1 MAENEGSYSLNQF
14 LQQTGQKDR
23 GQGVFELESDKM
35 LEINLDGRVWTKI
48 GAMVAYKGQMKFERE
63 GTFSGGVGKFL
74 KKALTGEMTV
84 LSSATGRG
92 KLYLADRGKNI
103 SILRLEGQTL
113 NVQGNDLLA
122 FEDTISYDIQM
133 IKKVA
138 GMMAGGL
145 FSVALSGT
153 GHVAI
158 TSHGHPLTLRCSPGD
173 PVMTDPNA
181 TVAWSGG
188 LHPEL
193 KTDLSLKTL
202 FGRGGGESFQMLFQ
216 GDGFV
221 VVQPY
226 EEVYSSVG
234 QA

>member
-1 MAENEGSYSLNQF
+1 MSENVQAYTLNQF
-14 LQQTGQKDR
+14 LEQTSQKDR
-23 GQGVFELESDKM
+23 GQGVFELESDRM
-35 LEINLDGRVWTKI
+35 LEINLNGRVWTKI
-48 GAMVAYKGQMKFERE
+48 GAMVAYKGQIKFERE
-63 GTFSGGVGKFL
+63 GAFEGGMGKFL

-84 LSSATGRG
+84 LTSATGQG
-92 KLYLADRGKNI
+92 KLYTADHGKHI

-122 FEDTISYDIQM
+122 FEDTISYDVKM
-133 IKKVA
+133 IRKIA
-138 GMMAGGL
+138 GMMSGGL
-145 FSVALSGT
+145 FSIELTGT
-153 GHVAI
+153 GYVAI
-158 TSHGHPLTLRCSPGD
+158 TSHGHPLTLRCSASD

-188 LHPEL
+188 LQPDL
-193 KTDLSLKTL
+193 KTDISMKTL
-202 FGRGGGESFQMLFQ
+202 FGRGSGESFQMQFR

-226 EEVYSSVG
+226 EEVYSAG